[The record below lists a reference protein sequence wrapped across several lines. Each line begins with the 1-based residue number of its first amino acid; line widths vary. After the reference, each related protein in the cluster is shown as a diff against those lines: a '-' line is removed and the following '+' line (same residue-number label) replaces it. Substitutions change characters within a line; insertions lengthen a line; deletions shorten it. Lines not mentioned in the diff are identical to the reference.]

1 MITIKIITFHD
12 FRCFKSWMLI
22 LVPNL
27 LNQWLY
33 MSLPVIVILLE
44 KDKKNKNKKNTYIL
58 FFPILILDLGI
69 TRKYIF
75 IIRMPVAFKVV
86 LFVYI
91 NFLGVEITL
100 LQSDYI
106 IYRGNPGLSRD
117 AF

>member
-44 KDKKNKNKKNTYIL
+44 KDKKNTYIL

-106 IYRGNPGLSRD
+106 IYRGSPGWKPQV
-117 AF
+117 

>member
-27 LNQWLY
+27 LNQWIY
-33 MSLPVIVILLE
+33 MTLPVIVILLE
-44 KDKKNKNKKNTYIL
+44 KDKRKKMTYIL
-58 FFPILILDLGI
+58 FFPMQILDLGI

-75 IIRMPVAFKVV
+75 IIRMPVAFNVV

-100 LQSDYI
+100 SQSDYI
-106 IYRGNPGLSRD
+106 IYRGSPGWKPQV
-117 AF
+117 